1 MSFNPIRKTGDHKAE
16 NFNDRIFSWWRTLN
30 NWSWHAKSSYT
41 SRSVLYV
48 AHHFVALLIFFC
60 YFSAHFLPHKSQLFI
75 SYFSVLQTSLFHAA
89 ADAITGECTFS
100 MLPCWWHT
108 EYFHY
113 ITKVSS
119 LWVRSE
125 RKESEEREKGNYNF
139 LFYFFCYHKRKLKEE
154 SKSLKLFL
162 VRFAKLFCWLKEISC
177 VNCYAIKRHEQG
189 AWKWHWL

>member
-1 MSFNPIRKTGDHKAE
+1 MIEYFPIDAPSTAGVGM
-16 NFNDRIFSWWRTLN
+16 LN
-30 NWSWHAKSSYT
+30 HHIPLALC
-41 SRSVLYV
+41 LYV

-60 YFSAHFLPHKSQLFI
+60 YFSAHFLTHKSQLFI

-119 LWVRSE
+119 LWASGKSRKSE
-125 RKESEEREKGNYNF
+125 RKEITI
-139 LFYFFCYHKRKLKEE
+139 FYFIF
-154 SKSLKLFL
+154 SLLSQ
-162 VRFAKLFCWLKEISC
+162 KEIKRREQVIKTFSC
-177 VNCYAIKRHEQG
+177 ALCKAFFVD
-189 AWKWHWL
+189 